1 MKPIWRI
8 LAAMLVLMLL
18 PATLLLPAFAE
29 EEESE
34 NEVAAHWKFQNEP
47 GCFEGSVEDDNL
59 TIIDLTGN
67 GNDLEVRFEGFGDQL
82 DIFRWDEGVTFG
94 ADNAY
99 TASSSLRFGNTWDL
113 AKSVDPYDAS
123 QTTYTGA
130 YTSGKY
136 FQTVDTAPLNM
147 VDSTKGWTV
156 EVIFK
161 IDAEWNNNYNR
172 YTGIF
177 SRQGL
182 VESLNEPSFSM
193 ALTEHITGSPDG
205 YISTDGTVGVQ
216 YLHVDANEEITNYEI
231 MNGEIYGEQWYHY
244 MVTSDGTYT
253 EIYINGKLA
262 YAAAKNN
269 ELFSTDDFFGWEVGV
284 GRKSGEGQT
293 HMNTVHPEGMI
304 RRLFCGSIAEI
315 RFTMNYLDIENSL
328 YYTNEIGNGN
338 ASDDSGEPLL
348 AQNNIYNYWSEE
360 ILDGCFM
367 GQNHTAMAYTEE
379 GIKLSGIPGGGA
391 DPYVTFNIK
400 KYVDMVNAEELRCEE
415 YPFIVLKVKASGTT
429 GDGQL
434 YCTSHHNDTD
444 MEHFDYEANG
454 EWQYAIVDTRYT
466 AWADEGTPIT
476 VRLDWATGYADGVA
490 AEDAYLIL
498 GELALFKTEEEAYAH
513 AGEEIPTVPQK
524 TEAPETDAPTTDA
537 PTTEAETEAPAKKGC
552 GSVVGAGAAVM
563 AIITLGALVI
573 GKKKD

>member
-67 GNDLEVRFEGFGDQL
+67 GNDLEVRFEGFGNQL
-82 DIFRWDEGVTFG
+82 DIFQWDEGVTFG
-94 ADNAY
+94 VDNAY

-113 AKSVDPYDAS
+113 AKSVDPYDSS

-136 FQTVDTAPLNM
+136 FQTVDAAPLNM
-147 VDSTKGWTV
+147 VDSTDGWTV

-161 IDAEWNNNYNR
+161 IDGEWNNNYNR

-205 YISTDGTVGVQ
+205 YISTDGTVGLQ
-216 YLHVDANEEITNYEI
+216 YLHVDADEMMTNYEI
-231 MNGEIYGEQWYHY
+231 MNGEIHGEQWYHY

-253 EIYINGKLA
+253 EIYVNGKQV

-284 GRKSGEGQT
+284 GRKSGEGEA

-315 RFTMNYLDIENSL
+315 RFTMNYLGIEESL
-328 YYTNEIGNGN
+328 YYTNEIGTGDSAGN
-338 ASDDSGEPLL
+338 SGEPLL
-348 AQNNIYNYWSEE
+348 AQNNVYNYWTEQL
-360 ILDGCFM
+360 IND
-367 GQNHTAMAYTEE
+367 AYMAPNQTVIEATEE
-379 GIKLSGIPGGGA
+379 GARLTGVTAEVP
-391 DPYVTFNIK
+391 DPHVTINLK
-400 KYVDMVNAEELRCEE
+400 KYASQVNAQPLSCEE
-415 YPFIVLKVKASGTT
+415 YTHMVIKAKAAGTT
-429 GDGQL
+429 GECEL
-434 YCTSHHNDTD
+434 YASSAQSVADIVSGYC
-444 MEHFDYEANG
+444 EPNG
-454 EWQYAIVDTRYT
+454 EWQYMIFDLSDCDG
-466 AWADEGTPIT
+466 WLSDGTPIT
-476 VRLDWATGYADGVA
+476 VRLDWAIEYEGA
-490 AEDAYLIL
+490 AEDAYMIV
-498 GELALFKTEEEAYAH
+498 GEIALFKTEEEAYAH
-513 AGEEIPTVPQK
+513 AGEEVTTAPEK
-524 TEAPETDAPTTDA
+524 TEAPTTVAPETEAPA
-537 PTTEAETEAPAKKGC
+537 TEAETEAPAKKGC